1 MGRGLSAKLCYKIT
15 PMESKLKSKLISSYK
30 EEMVAFL
37 KLQPEH
43 FNEAIELA
51 ISDDQPFAW
60 RSAFLLSSC
69 MEDNDARVKKYI
81 KPILACI
88 KSKNDGHQRELLK
101 ILYRMQLTNK
111 SEGIVFDVCIR
122 LWEQIS
128 KDPSVRITAL
138 KFIFKIAKQHPE
150 LLNEITPLLQDQY
163 LELLSP
169 GVKRSIRKMIKE
181 IIDQD

>member
-1 MGRGLSAKLCYKIT
+1 
-15 PMESKLKSKLISSYK
+15 MESQLKTRLISSYK

-37 KLQPEH
+37 KSQPKH

-60 RSAFLLSSC
+60 RSAFYLSSC
-69 MEDNDARVKKYI
+69 MENNDARVKKYI

-88 KSKNDGHQRELLK
+88 KSKKDGHQRELLK
-101 ILYRMQLTNK
+101 ILYRMKLNDK
-111 SEGIVFDVCIR
+111 SEGMVFDICIR
-122 LWEQIS
+122 LWEQIG

-150 LLNEITPLLQDQY
+150 LLNEITPLMQDHY

-169 GVKRSIRKMIKE
+169 GVKNSVKRMIKE
-181 IIDQD
+181 IVKPD

>member
-1 MGRGLSAKLCYKIT
+1 MTSQ
-15 PMESKLKSKLISSYK
+15 LKSKLISSYK

-37 KLQPEH
+37 KSQPEY
-43 FNEAIELA
+43 FNEAIKLA

-60 RSAFLLSSC
+60 RSAFYLSSC
-69 MEDNDARVKKYI
+69 MEGNDARVKKFI

-101 ILYRMQLTNK
+101 ILYKMKLTDK
-111 SEGIVFDVCIR
+111 EVGMVFDICIR
-122 LWEQIS
+122 LWEQTS
-128 KDPSVRITAL
+128 KDPSIRITAL

-150 LLNEITPLLQDQY
+150 LLNEITPLMQDHY

-169 GVKRSIRKMIKE
+169 GVKKSIRKMIKG
-181 IIDQD
+181 ITDLD